1 MLFRKRNGELVEINK
16 HNYKNDKIY
25 YQTIMELKKMFLQQQ
40 QQKQN
45 A

>member
-1 MLFRKRNGELVEINK
+1 MLFRKSNGELVEVNK

-25 YQTIMELKKMFLQQQ
+25 YQTIMEIKKSFFQ

>member
-1 MLFRKRNGELVEINK
+1 MLFRKSNGELVEINRYD
-16 HNYKNDKIY
+16 YKNDKIY
-25 YQTIMELKKMFLQQQ
+25 YQTIMEIKKLFL